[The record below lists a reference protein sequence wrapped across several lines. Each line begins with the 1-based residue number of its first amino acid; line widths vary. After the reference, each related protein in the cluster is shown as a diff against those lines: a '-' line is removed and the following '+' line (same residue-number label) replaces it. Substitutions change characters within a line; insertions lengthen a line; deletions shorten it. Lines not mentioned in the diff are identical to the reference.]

1 MLRLPTE
8 NTSDREEKTMAEWQ
22 TVRLGEIVK
31 TNQSTY
37 SPKENWQFV
46 NYLDTGNITMNKID
60 EIQNINTAKDKLP
73 SRARR
78 KVKTNSIIYSTVRPN
93 QLHYGIIKKQP
104 DNFLVSTG
112 FTVIDVNYDKAVPDF
127 IYYALTKQEVTEQ
140 LQAIAE
146 QSVSAYPSL
155 KPSDIENLEL
165 MLPDKKTQE
174 RIVAILR
181 SIDEKIKENNA
192 INNNLEQQAVL
203 LFKNWFIEFD
213 NSSKNM
219 LETRFGLVPESFK
232 LLKNGELPLVVT
244 DYVANG
250 SFASLKANVT
260 LYQEP
265 NYAYFIRNTDLKSG
279 TFEVFVDEHSYNFLS
294 KSTLYGGEI
303 IISNVGDV
311 GSVFLCP
318 KLDKPMTLG
327 NNIIMLRPEQEN
339 LRYYL
344 YIWFKWLYGQSL
356 IQGIKGGSAQPK
368 FNKTDFKNLPIF
380 LPPDDLL
387 EQFHQIVKPMFELIN
402 ENNTENQAL
411 TRTRD
416 TILPRLM
423 SGELDV
429 SDIEI

>member
-1 MLRLPTE
+1 MKCKLSDICDFRKGKVDVSNLTLKTYISTENMLPNKGGITVASSLPTVQLTQE
-8 NTSDREEKTMAEWQ
+8 YKKGDVLVSNIRPYFKKIWRAQCDGGCSNDVLVFQ
-22 TVRLGEIVK
+22 
-31 TNQSTY
+31 
-37 SPKENWQFV
+37 
-46 NYLDTGNITMNKID
+46 GNSNID
-60 EIQNINTAKDKLP
+60 EDFLYYVLANDDFFAYSMATSKGTKMPRGDKTSMMQYEVSKFDKDTQK
-73 SRARR
+73 RIAR
-78 KVKTNSIIYSTVRPN
+78 
-93 QLHYGIIKKQP
+93 
-104 DNFLVSTG
+104 
-112 FTVIDVNYDKAVPDF
+112 
-127 IYYALTKQEVTEQ
+127 
-140 LQAIAE
+140 
-146 QSVSAYPSL
+146 
-155 KPSDIENLEL
+155 
-165 MLPDKKTQE
+165 
-174 RIVAILR
+174 ILR
-181 SIDEKIKENNA
+181 SLDDKIELNIM

-203 LFKNWFIEFD
+203 LFKKWFIEF
-213 NSSKNM
+213 NNTSRSM
-219 LETRFGLVPESFK
+219 LETRFGLIPDSFK
-232 LLKNGELPLVVT
+232 LLKNDELPLVVT

-265 NYAYFIRNTDLKSG
+265 NYAYFIRNTDLKSE
-279 TFEVFVDEHSYNFLS
+279 TFKVFVDEHSYNFLS
-294 KSTLYGGEI
+294 KSTLFGGEI

-387 EQFHQIVKPMFELIN
+387 EQFHKIVKPMFELID
-402 ENNTENQAL
+402 ENNSENQSL
-411 TRTRD
+411 TITRD
-416 TILPRLM
+416 ALLPKLM

-429 SDIEI
+429 SNIDI

>member
-1 MLRLPTE
+1 MKFNRYAL
-8 NTSDREEKTMAEWQ
+8 SDLATIKY
-22 TVRLGEIVK
+22 GK
-31 TNQSTY
+31 NQKKVLSE
-37 SPKENWQFV
+37 S
-46 NYLDTGNITMNKID
+46 GNIPIYGTGGLMGYAT
-60 EIQNINTAKDKLP
+60 TALYDKP
-73 SRARR
+73 SVLIGRKGTIG
-78 KVKTNSIIYSTVRPN
+78 KVKYVEHPFWTVDTLFYTIVNTDIVLPKY
-93 QLHYGIIKKQP
+93 LYYVMS
-104 DNFLVSTG
+104 L
-112 FTVIDVNYDKAVPDF
+112 IDLNNYNEGTT
-127 IYYALTKQEVTEQ
+127 I
-140 LQAIAE
+140 
-146 QSVSAYPSL
+146 PSL
-155 KPSDIENLEL
+155 RTETLNRLEFDIPSLEE
-165 MLPDKKTQE
+165 QE
-174 RIVAILR
+174 TIL
-181 SIDEKIKENNA
+181 SCLNPIDEKIALNNA

-203 LFKNWFIEFD
+203 LFKKWFIEFD

-368 FNKTDFKNLPIF
+368 FNKTDFKNLPIV

-387 EQFHQIVKPMFELIN
+387 EQFHQIVKPMFELID